1 VIPGIQYPANHLVEQ
16 SYFFWLKSRLTQL
29 DQNKDILSV
38 KASMKTGL
46 ITAPKK
52 CILFLILGSFVIFGS
67 CVDTRKVP
75 YFKDL
80 GEGLIPSSA
89 VSLETVINKSD
100 ILSISVTSPN
110 PDATIMFNAPNM
122 AANQTTI
129 AAAGNMSPAS
139 GYLVAQDGTI
149 EFPALGKIV
158 AAGLTK
164 EKLKQEIT
172 QKLVDSKLLI
182 DPIVTI
188 RLLNYRVTV
197 LGEVAR
203 PTVVTVPNEKISI
216 LEAIGLAGDITIY
229 GKKENVLLIREEKGS
244 KVIKRIN
251 LNSSEIFSS
260 PYYYLKSNDVVYV
273 EPNAARVAA
282 STRSQQLLPTILSAL
297 SFVAIILT
305 RVIK

>member
-1 VIPGIQYPANHLVEQ
+1 
-16 SYFFWLKSRLTQL
+16 LKNLPTQL

-46 ITAPKK
+46 ITARKK
-52 CILFLILGSFVIFGS
+52 YVLFLILGSLIVLGG
-67 CVDTRKVP
+67 CVDARKVT
-75 YFKDL
+75 YFPDL
-80 GEGLIPSSA
+80 GEGVIPSSI
-89 VSLETVINKSD
+89 VNLEPVISKSD

-110 PDATIMFNAPNM
+110 PEATVMFNAPNM
-122 AANQTTI
+122 AATQTNAAIGNI
-129 AAAGNMSPAS
+129 APSS
-139 GYLVAQDGTI
+139 GYLVSQDGFI
-149 EFPALGKIV
+149 EFPALGKIM
-158 AAGLTK
+158 AAGVTK
-164 EKLKQEIT
+164 QKLKEDIT

-197 LGEVAR
+197 LGEVTR

-229 GKKENVLLIREEKGS
+229 GKKENVLLIREEKNG
-244 KVIKRIN
+244 KVIKRLN

-273 EPNAARVAA
+273 EPNKARVAA
-282 STRSQQLLPTILSAL
+282 SSRSQQLLPTILSAL

-305 RVIK
+305 RVIQ

>member
-1 VIPGIQYPANHLVEQ
+1 
-16 SYFFWLKSRLTQL
+16 
-29 DQNKDILSV
+29 
-38 KASMKTGL
+38 MKTGFT
-46 ITAPKK
+46 TARKK
-52 CILFLILGSFVIFGS
+52 CVLFLILGSFLILGG
-67 CVDTRKVP
+67 CVSTKNVT
-75 YFKDL
+75 YFSDL
-80 GEGLIPSSA
+80 GDGLIPSSA
-89 VSLETVINKSD
+89 VNLEPIINKSD

-110 PDATIMFNAPNM
+110 PDATVMFNAPNM

-129 AAAGNMSPAS
+129 PTAGNISPAS
-139 GYLVAQDGTI
+139 GYLVAQDGTV
-149 EFPALGKIV
+149 EFPALGRIP

-164 EKLKQEIT
+164 EKLKQDIT
-172 QKLVDSKLLI
+172 QKLIDSKLLI

-188 RLLNYRVTV
+188 RFLNYRVTV

-273 EPNAARVAA
+273 EPNAAKVAQ
-282 STRSQQLLPTILSAL
+282 SSRSQQLLPTILSAL

>member
-1 VIPGIQYPANHLVEQ
+1 
-16 SYFFWLKSRLTQL
+16 
-29 DQNKDILSV
+29 
-38 KASMKTGL
+38 MKTGL
-46 ITAPKK
+46 ITARKRGV
-52 CILFLILGSFVIFGS
+52 LFLILGSFIIFGS
-67 CVDTRKVP
+67 CVNTKRVS
-75 YFKDL
+75 YFADL

-89 VSLETVINKSD
+89 VNLEPVINKSD

-110 PDATIMFNAPNM
+110 PDATVMFNAPNM
-122 AANQTTI
+122 AANNTTI
-129 AAAGNMSPAS
+129 ATAGNISPAS
-139 GYLVAQDGTI
+139 GYLVSQDGTI

-158 AAGLTK
+158 AAGITK

-172 QKLVDSKLLI
+172 QKLLDSKLLI
-182 DPIVTI
+182 DPIVNI

-229 GKKENVLLIREEKGS
+229 GKKDNVLLIREEKGS
-244 KVIKRIN
+244 KVVKRIN

-273 EPNAARVAA
+273 EPNATRVAA
-282 STRSQQLLPTILSAL
+282 SSRSQQLLPTILSAL